1 MAMRGGVTIFRTPT
15 SCSISWRLNSANFF
29 LPCERAWRMTSRASS
44 NIFESIW
51 SGKEDRQR
59 PADICHEGDDDD
71 DPAMLPMHG
80 WTTSPTSCDVSFSR
94 PCFEPCVGALS
105 PGGEMMR
112 PSRCEGVDK
121 TPPYINVQYGY
132 CRSVPRPPV
141 SLKIDC
147 RGRGFPKERVVRPE
161 DESVTGRVARS
172 RRLQGAADPCGLKI
186 WPWLHQ
192 YVSQMTQTII

>member
-1 MAMRGGVTIFRTPT
+1 
-15 SCSISWRLNSANFF
+15 
-29 LPCERAWRMTSRASS
+29 MTSRASS

-94 PCFEPCVGALS
+94 PCFEPCVGVDK
-105 PGGEMMR
+105 MMR

-121 TPPYINVQYGY
+121 TPPTYMYSMDTVG
-132 CRSVPRPPV
+132 VPRPPV